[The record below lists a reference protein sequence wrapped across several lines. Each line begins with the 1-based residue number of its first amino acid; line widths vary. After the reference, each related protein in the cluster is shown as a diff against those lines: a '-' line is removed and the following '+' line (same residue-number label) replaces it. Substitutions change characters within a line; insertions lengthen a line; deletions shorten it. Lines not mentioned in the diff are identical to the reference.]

1 MIDLAALVLTCAPL
15 VAPDTAR
22 ALIQVES
29 GGNPFAI
36 GVVGG
41 ALVRQPANLPE
52 ALATVA
58 ALEAA
63 GWNYSVGL
71 GQINKRNF
79 ERYGLTPSTAFDP
92 CANLTAMQGIL
103 GDCFSRASRRAPKQ
117 TALARRL
124 QLLLLRQLPDRSP
137 TRLRG
142 QGPRSVVV
150 KASPVRPR
158 HRIRQP
164 RSLAMNLTRHQPSVR
179 PIPSIT
185 AARAVMALLVFGA
198 ALAASNP
205 AMAQALE
212 PVVRGATIARDT
224 VVAITLLLMTVGVGM
239 AGYKIMFAGASF
251 RDVSNLLFGG
261 AIAGAAA
268 AIAAVF
274 MG

>member
-15 VAPDTAR
+15 VAQDTAR

-79 ERYGLTPSTAFDP
+79 ERYGLSTATAFQP

-103 GDCFSRASRRAPKQ
+103 GECFSRASRRADRQAKTQ
-117 TALARRL
+117 TALRDAFSCYYSGNFL
-124 QLLLLRQLPDRSP
+124 TGHLHGYVGKVLAAWS
-137 TRLRG
+137 
-142 QGPRSVVV
+142 S
-150 KASPVRPR
+150 KPV
-158 HRIRQP
+158 
-164 RSLAMNLTRHQPSVR
+164 PSA
-179 PIPSIT
+179 SIT
-185 AARAVMALLVFGA
+185 AYITAPTTAPA
-198 ALAASNP
+198 NP
-205 AMAQALE
+205 
-212 PVVRGATIARDT
+212 
-224 VVAITLLLMTVGVGM
+224 
-239 AGYKIMFAGASF
+239 GASQ
-251 RDVSNLLFGG
+251 
-261 AIAGAAA
+261 
-268 AIAAVF
+268 
-274 MG
+274 

>member
-15 VAPDTAR
+15 VAQDTAR

-79 ERYGLTPSTAFDP
+79 DRYGLSPATAFDP

-103 GDCFSRASRRAPKQ
+103 GECFSRASRRAPKQ
-117 TALARRL
+117 TALRDAFSCYYSGNFL
-124 QLLLLRQLPDRSP
+124 TGHLH
-137 TRLRG
+137 G
-142 QGPRSVVV
+142 YVGKV
-150 KASPVRPR
+150 
-158 HRIRQP
+158 
-164 RSLAMNLTRHQPSVR
+164 LAAWSSKPPPSAY
-179 PIPSIT
+179 IT
-185 AARAVMALLVFGA
+185 APVT
-198 ALAASNP
+198 ASVNP
-205 AMAQALE
+205 
-212 PVVRGATIARDT
+212 
-224 VVAITLLLMTVGVGM
+224 
-239 AGYKIMFAGASF
+239 GASQ
-251 RDVSNLLFGG
+251 
-261 AIAGAAA
+261 
-268 AIAAVF
+268 
-274 MG
+274 